1 MLSIIIRSG
10 RLMIA
15 GLAISAILFSW
26 TGLASAH
33 TSPTSAYPGRFIHQD
48 HPAYHYHH
56 HGGPPPWAARWH
68 KHEKKHWKHNH
79 WHWHR
84 HG

>member
-1 MLSIIIRSG
+1 MLSMVIRLR

-15 GLAISAILFSW
+15 VLAMSAILFSW

-33 TSPTSAYPGRFIHQD
+33 TPPRAYPAAH
-48 HPAYHYHH
+48 HYRH

-68 KHEKKHWKHNH
+68 KHERKHWKHNH